1 MVELLSPKDYT
12 ATTSNEIY
20 LIIFLLRIP
29 HTHILRF
36 LPEIADL
43 NKGPGRG
50 SVPGVLVDQE
60 EHNLL
65 QSDGNLTKHGTHVV
79 R

>member
-1 MVELLSPKDYT
+1 MVELLSPKDCT
-12 ATTSNEIY
+12 ATIHQIDVSDHISSTYS
-20 LIIFLLRIP
+20 
-29 HTHILRF
+29 THILQF

-43 NKGPGRG
+43 NEGPGRG
-50 SVPGVLVDQE
+50 PVPGVLVDQE
-60 EHNLL
+60 EHHLL